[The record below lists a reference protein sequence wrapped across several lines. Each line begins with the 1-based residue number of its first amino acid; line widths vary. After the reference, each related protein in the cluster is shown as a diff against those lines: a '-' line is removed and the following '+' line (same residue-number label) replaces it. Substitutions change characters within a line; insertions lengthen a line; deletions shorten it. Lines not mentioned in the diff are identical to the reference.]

1 MPELAERMTVFSP
14 SVDAAW
20 LSSGM
25 SAGSGPFAAVLD
37 QITTLQ
43 ATMIA
48 YVDDFQLMMYVSIA
62 ALPLVLLLRK
72 PRTAPQ
78 GPVIPDAD

>member
-1 MPELAERMTVFSP
+1 
-14 SVDAAW
+14 
-20 LSSGM
+20 M
-25 SAGSGPFAAVLD
+25 SAGSGPFATVLD

-72 PRTAPQ
+72 PKTAPQ
-78 GPVIPDAD
+78 GPVTPEAD